1 MKIKL
6 QDVRLA
12 FAEIFTA
19 KKFQGTGEAAYSA
32 CLIIDPKKTR
42 AFDEAGKP
50 VKLTDAIEAV
60 AKDKWGGKAAAVL
73 AEMRKKDNVCFRT
86 EPKTNASGEVYD
98 GFDGM
103 YHISTRGKTR
113 PLVIDRDKRQLTA
126 EDGVVYSGCYVN
138 ASLEL
143 WAQDNSYGKRI
154 NATLRGVQF
163 LRDGDAFVG
172 GSPASEDEFEDLSE
186 GATAD
191 GLV

>member
-12 FAEIFTA
+12 FAEIFA
-19 KKFQGTGEAAYSA
+19 PKQFQGTGDPAYSA
-32 CLIIDPKKTR
+32 VLIIDPKRSR
-42 AFDEAGKP
+42 AFDENGKP
-50 VKLTDAIEAV
+50 IKITDAIEAV
-60 AKDKWGGKAAAVL
+60 AKEKWAGKAAAML
-73 AEMRKKDNVCFRT
+73 AEARKKDNVCFRT

-98 GFDGM
+98 GFEGM
-103 YHISTRGKTR
+103 YHIATRGKTR
-113 PLVIDRDKRQLTA
+113 PLVLDRDKSPLSAT
-126 EDGVVYSGCYVN
+126 DGVVYSGCYVN
-138 ASLEL
+138 ASVEL

-163 LRDGDAFVG
+163 LRDGDAFAG
-172 GSPASEDEFEDLSE
+172 GTPASEDEFDDLSE